1 MKLIF
6 LNPAHM
12 MQTYVSWPGQPD
24 ERSVWLVYSH
34 ACAHIKTTT
43 VDPIIRASVLHEK
56 FVVLNKNHIQYK
68 SSLRN

>member
-24 ERSVWLVYSH
+24 ERSV
-34 ACAHIKTTT
+34 
-43 VDPIIRASVLHEK
+43 
-56 FVVLNKNHIQYK
+56 
-68 SSLRN
+68 